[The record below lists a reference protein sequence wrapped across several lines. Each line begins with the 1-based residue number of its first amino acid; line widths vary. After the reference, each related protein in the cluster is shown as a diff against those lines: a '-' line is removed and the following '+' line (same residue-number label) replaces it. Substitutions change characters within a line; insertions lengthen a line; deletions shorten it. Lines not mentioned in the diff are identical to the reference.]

1 MKKLF
6 FIAVIASVALA
17 GCIKNDPAPSVNDQN
32 EITFSTPV
40 VGLTTKAE
48 IEGTTFPAGVSF
60 NVWAWYHVGD
70 FVGSGEVYMDE
81 VTVSNA
87 KGDFDADDTGTDTW
101 KPEKAYYWPK
111 NGELTFEAYSPSTLE
126 TDVAGCSVAS
136 SVDGGIVIS
145 DFDVPTD
152 ASKHIDLLFSDR
164 TYDREASSVNVDGGY
179 DGVDIVFH
187 HALSVVKVFVK
198 ASNDAAAADVRVKDV
213 HITNAYHKGTLKV
226 SPVKGE
232 GNSPEWI
239 PVDDRN
245 NYDVVTADNYDGAT
259 EISTDFEQLGSNYIL
274 LPQVF
279 ATSGTKI
286 TVDYYIN
293 NGGGAN
299 IIEQT
304 YTLDLASANHT
315 DGTNQIA
322 AWEMG
327 KRYTYNITIGV
338 EEIFI
343 APSIAD
349 NWTDV
354 TVNVPGI

>member
-6 FIAVIASVALA
+6 FIAAIACVALA
-17 GCIKNDPAPSVNDQN
+17 SCVKNEPAPSVTQQD
-32 EITFSTPV
+32 EITFSAPV

-48 IEGTTFPAGVSF
+48 ISGTTFPITVAF

-70 FVGSGEVYMDE
+70 FANSGDLYMDE
-81 VTVSNA
+81 VTVSHTEGN
-87 KGDFDADDTGTDTW
+87 FDANDNGTNAW
-101 KPEKAYYWPK
+101 KPTKPYYWPK
-111 NGELTFEAYSPSTLE
+111 NGKLTFEAYSPSTLE
-126 TDVAGCSVAS
+126 TDVSGCSVAS

-152 ASKHIDLLFSDR
+152 AGKHIDLLFSDR
-164 TYDREASSVNVDGGY
+164 TYDRESSSQNVDGGY

-187 HALSVVKVFVK
+187 HALSVVKFNVK
-198 ASNDAAAADVRVKDV
+198 AANATAASAVKVKDI

-226 SPVKGE
+226 SPAKGK

-239 PVDDRN
+239 PVDDGN
-245 NYDVVTADNYDGAT
+245 NYDVATADTYDNAT
-259 EISTDFEQLGSNYIL
+259 ALTTESTQLGSNYIL

-279 ATSGTKI
+279 STSGTKI

-293 NGGGAN
+293 NGDGAK
-299 IIEQT
+299 IVEQT
-304 YTLDLASANHT
+304 YTLDLASTNHT
-315 DGTNQIA
+315 DGNNQIA

-338 EEIFI
+338 NEIYI
-343 APSIAD
+343 APSIAEDWD
-349 NWTDV
+349 NVIV
-354 TVNVPGI
+354 TVPSI